1 MDKLK
6 GIAADAGTF
15 LTRTKQYTEEKIGNA
30 EKTELDAHFENL
42 LQRADRTRVWTE
54 KILARVEAVLQPNP
68 NVRMEDYVNVKLDR
82 RPRDREN
89 NLEFLGDAFLEAGS
103 ELGPGT
109 QYGAALT
116 QCGQMQRKMGQLER
130 EFLQSSM
137 ANFVLPLKKFLDED
151 MKTIQKERKSLD
163 VKRLD
168 LDASKGKLRKSKS
181 MEAQRN
187 VNIEE
192 VIRTAEAELRVAQ
205 TEFDRQYE
213 ITKLLLE
220 GISTAHSTH
229 LERLKDFV
237 DAQQTYYSKCNEV
250 ISELQRQMGNFPGSL
265 GGIMPP
271 TTSAASVTPKENP
284 SQPQGGRRKAKALYD
299 YDASDPSEL
308 SLLAD
313 EIIQVYSV
321 PGMDS
326 DWMMGVRG
334 TQEGKVPVPYIELL

>member
-1 MDKLK
+1 MDDLK
-6 GIAADAGTF
+6 KFAGQAGTF
-15 LTRTKQYTEEKIGNA
+15 FNRAKQYTEEKIGNA

-187 VNIEE
+187 
-192 VIRTAEAELRVAQ
+192 AEAELRVAQ

-250 ISELQRQMGNFPGSL
+250 ISELQRQMGKPEET
-265 GGIMPP
+265 P
-271 TTSAASVTPKENP
+271 SAE
-284 SQPQGGRRKAKALYD
+284 
-299 YDASDPSEL
+299 
-308 SLLAD
+308 
-313 EIIQVYSV
+313 
-321 PGMDS
+321 GM
-326 DWMMGVRG
+326 
-334 TQEGKVPVPYIELL
+334 